1 MREIKKTEP
10 LHIQVYQ
17 IVKEKILKGEY
28 DPNERLVESKIAE
41 QIGVSRGTV
50 REAFRMLTKDEL
62 LEQKESSLYVYN
74 PSPDDILD
82 IYECRRSL
90 ESLSV
95 KLAAKNITDEQ
106 IEELEQIIIDSKE
119 ALAKN
124 DTEKHT
130 FLNQQ
135 FHDAIALSSRN
146 KQLVQLFDV
155 INAKVLYIRNCIL
168 KEHFYSLSVL
178 INDHE
183 QIFQALKER
192 DPDKAESAMNQ
203 HIERSFK
210 VVHPSQF
217 KNDSLPINN

>member
-10 LHIQVYQ
+10 LHIQAYQ

-28 DPNERLVESKIAE
+28 EPSERLVESKLAE
-41 QIGVSRGTV
+41 QLGVSRGTV
-50 REAFRMLTKDEL
+50 REALRMLTKDEL

-95 KLAAKNITDEQ
+95 KLAAKNITDELLQ
-106 IEELEQIIIDSKE
+106 ELEQIILDSKE
-119 ALAKN
+119 ALAQN

-135 FHDAIALSSRN
+135 FHDTIALSSKN
-146 KQLVQLFDV
+146 KQLVQLFEV

-183 QIFQALKER
+183 QIYLALKDR
-192 DPDKAESAMNQ
+192 DANKAEFAMNE
-203 HIERSFK
+203 HIERSFN
-210 VVHPSQF
+210 VVYPSEF
-217 KNDSLPINN
+217 CKPTSS